1 MVNGFTE
8 VEKKEVIAMTQSN
21 PSPQLP
27 PVPVGQLLKTAAA
40 DPKTTNILLLV
51 VVLCMS
57 GLMPDQFS
65 TLCGV
70 WYGRASSREDHIG

>member
-1 MVNGFTE
+1 MSMPGKQ
-8 VEKKEVIAMTQSN
+8 VESISTGHAV
-21 PSPQLP
+21 P
-27 PVPVGQLLKTAAA
+27 PVPAGQLLKAAAA

-70 WYGRASSREDHIG
+70 